1 MFHILKFISMLKSI
15 RQLLLFKLFPQQIPN
30 NAEKED
36 DDENQIFGP
45 HGIRPYYDNPEDFKE
60 GEVVTGQFVRLYQS
74 HVWYALVDLDDGRKT
89 RVSLKYFIPYGKA
102 VYNLR
107 QGDRLTLVRLQY
119 STKCHH
125 SAWKVESLPFRARL
139 QSDENQQ
146 IYQQLMKIGVLD
158 NEPRSTR

>member
-1 MFHILKFISMLKSI
+1 MLKFI
-15 RQLLLFKLFPQQIPN
+15 RQQLLLKLFPQQATKTVEN
-30 NAEKED
+30 EV
-36 DDENQIFGP
+36 DDENLIFGP
-45 HGIRPYYDNPEDFKE
+45 NEVRPYYDNPEDFKE

-146 IYQQLMKIGVLD
+146 IYQQLMKICV
-158 NEPRSTR
+158 